1 MPDDTPGT
9 KDAEKAYLSRSGSE
23 PWERAKPFAPPGHNM
38 VGESLSLIHD
48 FAVAIGCLAPVPGE
62 RVLDLAAGS
71 CWVSEWLRRLNIDT
85 VSIDIALDMLR
96 LGRDR
101 MGVNPGLVAGDL
113 EHLPFRDASFDK
125 AVCLNA
131 FHHLPDTARGLAEIR
146 RVLKPGGKVAF
157 SEPGRGHADADH
169 STRATGEFGVT
180 EQEIVATDFM
190 RLCAEAGFADVRIKP
205 VAYAIPWF
213 DLDGDGW
220 AAWGR
225 AAQSKRPLRALSKMW
240 LAFLEIFGLGK
251 TGPLAEAALVRDLAR
266 LLRNAMEDH
275 PIIVAQT
282 SGSDQM

>member
-1 MPDDTPGT
+1 MSDATRGT

-23 PWERAKPFAPPGHNM
+23 PWERAKPFAPPDHNM

-48 FAVAIGCLAPVPGE
+48 FAVAVGCLAPVPGE
-62 RVLDLAAGS
+62 RLLDLAAGS

-85 VSIDIALDMLR
+85 VSIDIAIDMLE

-101 MGVNPGLVAGDL
+101 MGANSGLVAGDL

-131 FHHLPDTARGLAEIR
+131 FHHVPDMARGLAEIR
-146 RVLKPGGKVAF
+146 RILKPGGRVAF
-157 SEPGRGHADADH
+157 SEPGRGHSHAGH

-180 EQEIVATDFM
+180 EQEVVATDFM
-190 RLCAEAGFADVRIKP
+190 RWCRDAGFADVRIKP

-213 DLDGDGW
+213 DLDAAGW

-225 AAQSKRPLRALSKMW
+225 AAHSKRPLTALSKMRRA
-240 LAFLEIFGLGK
+240 LLEFFGLGK
-251 TGPLAEAALVRDLAR
+251 RGPLAEEALARDLVR

-275 PIIVAQT
+275 PIIVAT
-282 SGSDQM
+282 RG

>member
-1 MPDDTPGT
+1 MPDTTRGS

-85 VSIDIALDMLR
+85 VSIDIAYDMLR

-101 MGVNPGLVAGDL
+101 MGAKPGLVAGDL

-131 FHHLPDTARGLAEIR
+131 FHHLPDMAKALAETC
-146 RVLKPGGKVAF
+146 RVLKPGGRVAF

-190 RLCAEAGFADVRIKP
+190 GLCTDAGFADVRIKP

-213 DLDGDGW
+213 DLDSDAW

-225 AAQSKRPLRALSKMW
+225 AAHSKRPLKALSKMW
-240 LAFLEIFGLGK
+240 LAALEIFGLGK
-251 TGPLAEAALVRDLAR
+251 RGPLAEEAVARDLVR

-275 PIIVAQT
+275 PIIVAT
-282 SGSDQM
+282 R